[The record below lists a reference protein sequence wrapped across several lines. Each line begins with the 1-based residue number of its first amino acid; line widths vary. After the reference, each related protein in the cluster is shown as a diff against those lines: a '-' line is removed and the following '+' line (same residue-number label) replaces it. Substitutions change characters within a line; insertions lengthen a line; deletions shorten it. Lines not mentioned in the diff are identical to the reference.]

1 MHLPLERTSTGV
13 VNHYSGP
20 PDMSRICFRIAAL
33 ILFVVSFSSHAW
45 AQAFTEDFD
54 DITLLTGN
62 GWFIQNN
69 STPAG
74 STTWFQGT
82 ATTATPTPGPFNAY
96 NGAANAYIGA
106 NFNSTGS
113 TGTISNWLGMPNR
126 TLRNG
131 DVLTFFTRKPTIGAG
146 MTDYPDRLEVRLS
159 TNGASTNVGSGAAA
173 VGDFT
178 ALLLSVNPTLV
189 TGVYPQTWTQY
200 TITIS
205 GLPAP
210 TSGRMAFRYFVTSA
224 GSLGTNSDYIGIDN
238 AVYTPY
244 VCPAFTMTPGGALTP
259 AVWGQ
264 TYSNALSQTGALG
277 APSYAVTAGALPPGL
292 TLGVGGTITGT
303 PTATG
308 TFNFT
313 VTVADASGCSG
324 SQAYSIQVGASVP
337 GAPQNVSATAGNGQA
352 AVSWQVPANDGGSAI
367 SSYTVTAVQDGS
379 KTCATSGAL
388 GCTVSGLTN
397 GMSYS
402 FRVVAT
408 NNKGPSAAGV
418 SNVVTPTLSTV
429 TGTVPGMSGTASVTL
444 TGGGAS
450 CTLDPSSAFTV
461 PSTAPANRNLPHGAF
476 GFLATGCTGSIT
488 IAINYPDPLP
498 EGVQFWKFGPATAGA
513 PTSTWFLWSGAVL
526 SPDRRTVTYSVTD
539 NGIGDSDAA
548 TGRIRDPLAPAL
560 GSDPTN
566 IPVNNPW
573 ALAALAAVLGWMGLR
588 KQRRG
593 FAG

>member
-1 MHLPLERTSTGV
+1 
-13 VNHYSGP
+13 
-20 PDMSRICFRIAAL
+20 MSRICFRIATM
-33 ILFVVSFSSHAW
+33 ILFVVGFSSQAW

-54 DITLLTGN
+54 NITLLTGN
-62 GWFIQNN
+62 GWFMQNN

-74 STTWFQGT
+74 STSWFQGT

-96 NGAANAYIGA
+96 SGAANAYIGA
-106 NFNSTGS
+106 NYNNTGS
-113 TGTISNWLGMPNR
+113 TGTISNWLAMPNR

-131 DVLTFFTRKPTIGAG
+131 DVLTFFTRKPTG
-146 MTDYPDRLEVRLS
+146 TDYPDRLEVRLS
-159 TNGASTNVGSGAAA
+159 TNGASTNVGSGATA

-189 TGVYPQTWTQY
+189 AGGYPQTWTQY

-224 GSLGTNSDYIGIDN
+224 GALGTNSDYIGIDN
-238 AVYTPY
+238 TVYTPY
-244 VCPAFTMTPGGALTP
+244 VCPAFTMTPGGALAP

-264 TYSNALSQTGALG
+264 AYSTPLSQTGALG

-292 TLGVGGTITGT
+292 TLGGSGTISGT

-324 SQAYSIQVGASVP
+324 SQSYSIQVEANVP
-337 GAPQNVSATAGNGQA
+337 GAPQNVSVTAGNGQA
-352 AVSWQVPANDGGSAI
+352 TVNWQVPSHDGGSAI
-367 SSYTVTAVQDGS
+367 SGYTVTAVQDGS
-379 KTCATSGAL
+379 KTCTTSGAL

-397 GMSYS
+397 GSAYS

-408 NNKGPSAAGV
+408 NNKGPSAAGI

-429 TGTVPGMSGTASVTL
+429 TGTVPGMSGTGSVTL
-444 TGGGAS
+444 AGGGAS
-450 CTLDPSSAFTV
+450 CTLDSSSAFTV
-461 PSTAPANRNLPHGAF
+461 PSTAPANRTLPHGAF
-476 GFLATGCTGSIT
+476 EFLATGCTGSVTISIT
-488 IAINYPDPLP
+488 YPTPLP

-513 PTSTWFLWSGAVL
+513 QTSTWFLWTEAAL
-526 SPDRRTVTYSVTD
+526 SPDRRTVTYSITD
-539 NGIGDSDAA
+539 NGIGDSDIAA
-548 TGRIRDPLAPAL
+548 GRIRDPLAPAL
-560 GSDPTN
+560 GSDPTS

-573 ALAALAAVLGWMGLR
+573 ALAALAAILGWMGLR
-588 KQRRG
+588 RQQRG
-593 FAG
+593 SPG

>member
-1 MHLPLERTSTGV
+1 
-13 VNHYSGP
+13 
-20 PDMSRICFRIAAL
+20 MSRICFRIAAL